1 VGFVSLLLFLAAT
14 YLAIRSLVSLVLQ
27 RRDQLSQLLVEHVK
41 NSRAEQKKKL
51 QILAFRKK
59 MREKK
64 AEEAA
69 RAHPDENDTSSKAA

>member
-1 VGFVSLLLFLAAT
+1 MGFVSLLLFLAAT

-69 RAHPDENDTSSKAA
+69 RVPTEENDSSSKAA